1 MSEDD
6 LQSFIAECEW
16 KTRKILRES
25 NKRAKDNAQALAA
38 KDRVGKNKQ
47 GTVPREEVQ
56 ISPTATKTALSP
68 LTEWKGRDKII
79 RDAHDTIASFPV
91 DKNKLKTAIT
101 EGKQQAEEA
110 RLTIHPS
117 LSASPF
123 LGAKGGSNVQNT
135 TKQKNGCAFDDDSPG
150 NDEPAMVT
158 RRTIERDFYIMSKKR
173 SKPLKRTQQSMKQS
187 EPTHELKM
195 VVLRKKY
202 RCDDRIMEAKKRRA
216 EHLLWKIKR
225 LKIPNDES
233 SDRSDVRD
241 GDESE
246 ASDATSSSDDEGYVH
261 AIHNLVERQVAD
273 ENARSLKRSC
283 KTVMN
288 SIPILSVK
296 EVWARLDQNC
306 DCSAASKDDHG
317 QLELSSPEVISS
329 RNCQV
334 PSVAL
339 HIATK
344 KLELSTTGADCIN
357 KEVSIQPSSS
367 VEQSLARYYMCPYI
381 KPISALQVVVNEP
394 LVEALNGWRS
404 PVTVT
409 ISTAQ
414 KSGTEV
420 WSIEIYEP
428 SSGSISIF
436 TLSDTEFNSMNESF
450 QLLVD
455 QYGKID
461 SISVTLRNPHI
472 ESHCDATK
480 FMTSLRAVLDMRG
493 ICGIE
498 GILDIIQRRSFNFH
512 GLSIDV
518 EQEDAPLSMRI
529 SECSPYSNAIC
540 PGHTAVGKR
549 GIWRLWEPFVD
560 KNSDQMFPIW
570 PTSSDIKYPGDLDNS
585 QASAFI
591 QYKSLGPHKG
601 ECVTVLH
608 SLAFESPVLAPY
620 CYAVDQ
626 GYISPP
632 LSDHEL
638 VAGGIPHVHL
648 PCTSLEENP
657 VESRFDTLLPP
668 PIFVLDPSESENDWK
683 DAPTNADGCVYHRRG
698 VNEHDEDGFRL
709 TTSANI
715 VVYDNTI
722 SSVAYGISEKAASPN
737 RPICS
742 PFATHK
748 SDETCTHYLSRKRT
762 SADYH
767 YIAES
772 DGEGTLNEPYLFTT
786 HMSAYKSVFLSRKS
800 ISLFHEQDQFLR
812 AAKEAERK
820 KMDLSLKMKA
830 AEELVEERL
839 RERMEKIEQSVKA
852 QEDLAG
858 KSESSVAVEPS
869 CFVDDSSFSNTH
881 NPKIPCDVDW
891 PPQIASSEY
900 SNAHNNDEVEQ
911 LVNLLLKNTNF
922 LKSVA
927 RKLRLPDEQVMQI
940 DATADTPDS
949 DRQTG
954 SSMSN
959 DTGIEDRVKQ
969 IHFIEE
975 RVETPTLH
983 QNPGVT
989 DTHRNISKLKLNCKL
1004 YRDEYHIGSRGDGRK
1019 RLPRSDTVIGDF
1031 SLTKKHVQKGSGRP
1045 KFKKLEDTRNFIS
1058 VNAGKE
1064 IEYRFDPKHFETTPK
1079 SLLITDLTTERLR
1092 LAKLYRQRRNANESM
1107 LNTFQQQ
1114 SLDEILQIPVSKP
1127 PETSIGE
1134 HGGAILNDL
1143 AINKFDHEI
1152 TARPIDHAARAILA
1166 VKNHN
1171 LLELEQVLDTEGVSV
1186 ETRDQHG
1193 NSLFILACQQGS
1205 KKLAKFLLRRG
1216 ADMNSQN
1223 NGGNT
1228 SLHYLYE
1235 YKFVS
1240 LAEYLVRKGANNSI
1254 KNGVGRTCYEGLD
1267 ANDD

>member
-1 MSEDD
+1 
-6 LQSFIAECEW
+6 
-16 KTRKILRES
+16 
-25 NKRAKDNAQALAA
+25 
-38 KDRVGKNKQ
+38 
-47 GTVPREEVQ
+47 
-56 ISPTATKTALSP
+56 
-68 LTEWKGRDKII
+68 
-79 RDAHDTIASFPV
+79 
-91 DKNKLKTAIT
+91 
-101 EGKQQAEEA
+101 
-110 RLTIHPS
+110 
-117 LSASPF
+117 
-123 LGAKGGSNVQNT
+123 
-135 TKQKNGCAFDDDSPG
+135 
-150 NDEPAMVT
+150 
-158 RRTIERDFYIMSKKR
+158 
-173 SKPLKRTQQSMKQS
+173 
-187 EPTHELKM
+187 
-195 VVLRKKY
+195 
-202 RCDDRIMEAKKRRA
+202 
-216 EHLLWKIKR
+216 
-225 LKIPNDES
+225 
-233 SDRSDVRD
+233 
-241 GDESE
+241 
-246 ASDATSSSDDEGYVH
+246 
-261 AIHNLVERQVAD
+261 
-273 ENARSLKRSC
+273 
-283 KTVMN
+283 
-288 SIPILSVK
+288 
-296 EVWARLDQNC
+296 
-306 DCSAASKDDHG
+306 
-317 QLELSSPEVISS
+317 
-329 RNCQV
+329 
-334 PSVAL
+334 
-339 HIATK
+339 
-344 KLELSTTGADCIN
+344 
-357 KEVSIQPSSS
+357 
-367 VEQSLARYYMCPYI
+367 
-381 KPISALQVVVNEP
+381 
-394 LVEALNGWRS
+394 
-404 PVTVT
+404 
-409 ISTAQ
+409 
-414 KSGTEV
+414 
-420 WSIEIYEP
+420 
-428 SSGSISIF
+428 
-436 TLSDTEFNSMNESF
+436 
-450 QLLVD
+450 
-455 QYGKID
+455 
-461 SISVTLRNPHI
+461 
-472 ESHCDATK
+472 
-480 FMTSLRAVLDMRG
+480 
-493 ICGIE
+493 
-498 GILDIIQRRSFNFH
+498 
-512 GLSIDV
+512 
-518 EQEDAPLSMRI
+518 
-529 SECSPYSNAIC
+529 
-540 PGHTAVGKR
+540 
-549 GIWRLWEPFVD
+549 
-560 KNSDQMFPIW
+560 
-570 PTSSDIKYPGDLDNS
+570 
-585 QASAFI
+585 
-591 QYKSLGPHKG
+591 
-601 ECVTVLH
+601 
-608 SLAFESPVLAPY
+608 
-620 CYAVDQ
+620 
-626 GYISPP
+626 
-632 LSDHEL
+632 
-638 VAGGIPHVHL
+638 
-648 PCTSLEENP
+648 
-657 VESRFDTLLPP
+657 
-668 PIFVLDPSESENDWK
+668 
-683 DAPTNADGCVYHRRG
+683 
-698 VNEHDEDGFRL
+698 
-709 TTSANI
+709 
-715 VVYDNTI
+715 
-722 SSVAYGISEKAASPN
+722 
-737 RPICS
+737 
-742 PFATHK
+742 
-748 SDETCTHYLSRKRT
+748 
-762 SADYH
+762 
-767 YIAES
+767 
-772 DGEGTLNEPYLFTT
+772 
-786 HMSAYKSVFLSRKS
+786 
-800 ISLFHEQDQFLR
+800 
-812 AAKEAERK
+812 
-820 KMDLSLKMKA
+820 
-830 AEELVEERL
+830 
-839 RERMEKIEQSVKA
+839 MEKIEQSVKA